1 MCLTRHALGAKLACM
16 QTLGLSG
23 ESKRSDGWLKSIFWP
38 SVENAWDVNY
48 LGQQGF
54 WICLIIAVL
63 QALVGV
69 LSGKPILLVV
79 YLAMALVFVFG
90 GMGVREASWPAA
102 ALVFAI
108 FFVDILYTL
117 AVGRFP
123 GILSILAAGV
133 LLSNV
138 RAAFL
143 ASEWRPAQEGEDR
156 PSRFSETFRDKLV
169 DQWPAKVWPV
179 LQAPF
184 FALAALMLLLSLV
197 GVGNAFWHR
206 LGGFAGALHP

>member
-1 MCLTRHALGAKLACM
+1 M

-38 SVENAWDVNY
+38 TVENAWDVNY

-54 WICLIIAVL
+54 WICLIIAIV

-69 LSGKPILLVV
+69 LSGKPILLAV

-90 GMGVREASWPAA
+90 SMGVREASWPAA
-102 ALVFAI
+102 AIVFAI

-117 AVGRFP
+117 AIGRFP

-138 RAAFL
+138 RAAYL
-143 ASEWRPAQEGEDR
+143 ASEWRPAREGEDR
-156 PSRFSETFRDKLV
+156 PTRFSETFRDKLV
-169 DQWPAKVWPV
+169 DLWPAKAWPV

-206 LGGFAGALHP
+206 LGVLTGSFHP

>member
-1 MCLTRHALGAKLACM
+1 MTPKALRAKLACM

-38 SVENAWDVNY
+38 TVENAWDVNY

-69 LSGKPILLVV
+69 LSGKPVFLVV
-79 YLAMALVFVFG
+79 YLTMALVFVLG
-90 GMGVREASWPAA
+90 GMGVREANWPAA
-102 ALVFAI
+102 AMIFAI
-108 FFVDILYTL
+108 FFSDILYPL
-117 AVGRFP
+117 DVGRFP
-123 GILSILAAGV
+123 GILSILAGGI

-143 ASEWRPAQEGEDR
+143 ASEWRPAREGEDR
-156 PSRFSETFRDKLV
+156 PTRFNETFWDKFV
-169 DQWPAKVWPV
+169 DQWPAKAWPV
-179 LQAPF
+179 VQVPF

-197 GVGNAFWHR
+197 GVGSAFWHR
-206 LGGFAGALHP
+206 MSSLSGPLQP